1 MGRLSVSEAQLCG
14 RAARSNTSRPSIASP
29 RTISDAARMDPDAFL
44 ESCRHDNERE
54 VKSVRMP
61 SLEEIETLKR
71 QIRAEKDARDALRG
85 RGPSQL
91 KTYRRPKVCRVN
103 YSRGKITRSL

>member
-1 MGRLSVSEAQLCG
+1 MIAHAQ
-14 RAARSNTSRPSIASP
+14 S
-29 RTISDAARMDPDAFL
+29 MDPDAFL

-54 VKSVRMP
+54 VKTVRMP
-61 SLEEIETLKR
+61 SPEEIETVKR

-91 KTYRRPKVCRVN
+91 KAYRRPKVCR
-103 YSRGKITRSL
+103 ITRPPVGHGNFS